1 MQNVLDLNKQTDD
14 DVAELER
21 LYEKTKDSELAK
33 EFNEQ
38 AIVLLDKMKQ
48 NI

>member
-1 MQNVLDLNKQTDD
+1 MQNVLDLNNQTDD